1 MKMTKTL
8 AWALLLAPALALAEP
23 KTPDDWYKEGET
35 QYNIG
40 KFDAAVE
47 AFKKGFEL
55 ETNETK
61 RPAYLFNVA
70 QAYRQAKNCKDA
82 VFFYRRYLALKDN
95 DKVKPLSE
103 KKRAEIDKIIEE
115 LDECAK
121 QQEALT
127 KKPPVNEPDHG
138 TPVKPPVVA
147 VVPTPEHHDDD
158 GGDVTKPAPMPAPK
172 LISVRALVGAAK
184 ISTGDLD
191 VPVRT
196 SLGLIGGYPLALNEQ
211 LTLELGAAFVFSPIS
226 YSTGNASG
234 SAQLISAL
242 ANVGA
247 SYVVA
252 DRISVRGDVGLG
264 ALVFSGVS
272 GSPFTNGAATTGA
285 LTMFGLRL
293 GVSGDYAITP
303 NLVATIAPLA
313 FSYSPAKAGL
323 RADITSITQLQF
335 MLGLGYRM

>member
-1 MKMTKTL
+1 MKMTKI

-40 KFDAAVE
+40 NFDGAVE

-55 ETNETK
+55 ETNESK

-95 DKVKPLSE
+95 DKLKPLTE
-103 KKRAEIDKIIEE
+103 KKRAEIDKIIDE

-127 KKPPVNEPDHG
+127 KKPLETNPDK
-138 TPVKPPVVA
+138 PPLAKPPVVA
-147 VVPTPEHHDDD
+147 VVPPPEHHDDD
-158 GGDVTKPAPMPAPK
+158 GGDITKPATFPPPR
-172 LISVRALVGAAK
+172 LISVRALGGAAK
-184 ISTGDLD
+184 IGTGDLD
-191 VPVRT
+191 VPIRA
-196 SLGLIGGYPLALNEQ
+196 SLGLIGGYPLAVNEQ

-226 YSTGNASG
+226 YSTGNTSG

-247 SYVVA
+247 SYLVA
-252 DRISVRGDVGLG
+252 DRMSVRGDVGLG

-272 GSPFTNGAATTGA
+272 GSPFTGGAPTTGA
-285 LTMFGLRL
+285 LTMLEVRI
-293 GVSGDYAITP
+293 GVSGDYAITQ
-303 NLVATIAPLA
+303 NLVATVVPLA
-313 FSYSPAKAGL
+313 FSYSPAKSGL
-323 RADITSITQLQF
+323 RADIKSITQLEF

>member
-40 KFDAAVE
+40 NFDGAVD

-103 KKRAEIDKIIEE
+103 KKRQEVDKIIEE
-115 LDECAK
+115 LDDCVK
-121 QQEALT
+121 QQQVPVT
-127 KKPPVNEPDHG
+127 RPPEKAPDPV
-138 TPVKPPVVA
+138 PVKPVVVA
-147 VVPTPEHHDDD
+147 TVPPPEPHDD
-158 GGDVTKPAPMPAPK
+158 GGDVTKTAPVGQPK
-172 LISVRALVGAAK
+172 VISVRALAGGAK
-184 ISTGDLD
+184 IGTGDLE
-191 VPVRT
+191 VPIQA
-196 SLGLIGGYPLALNEQ
+196 SLGVIGGYPLAIDDK
-211 LTLELGAAFVFSPIS
+211 LTLELGAAFLFSPVP
-226 YSTGNASG
+226 YSNSPGMSG

-247 SYVVA
+247 SYAVA
-252 DRISVRGDVGLG
+252 EKISVRGDLGLG

-272 GSPFTNGAATTGA
+272 ESPFTGGKPTTGA
-285 LTMFGLRL
+285 LTMFEVRIGA
-293 GVSGDYAITP
+293 SADYAITR
-303 NLVATIAPLA
+303 NLIATVAPIA
-313 FSYSPAKAGL
+313 FSWSPAKAGL
-323 RADITSITQLQF
+323 RADITSITRLEL